1 MNEDEK
7 KFIAEIERQDHVHA
21 VNNEISLY
29 QNTGDARFF
38 WQAFL
43 MIHEKGDPMPQDFL
57 DKLAQWGRG
66 AIQAQTPKEVA
77 VALELSGDG
86 KKHLGPKQSATYE
99 KRWRLA
105 SEVKTVKN
113 LYRISLIEA
122 IRAVARNNSLP
133 IHKVKSVYHEVFKA
147 SGKES
152 KKRTAEKSLVSV
164 LATWR

>member
-1 MNEDEK
+1 MSDDEK
-7 KFIAEIERQDHVHA
+7 KFIAELERQDHVHA

-43 MIHEKGDPMPQDFL
+43 MIHEKGDPIPQDFL

-77 VALELSGDG
+77 VALELSGNG
-86 KKHLGPKQSATYE
+86 KNHLGPKQSATYE

-122 IRAVARNNSLP
+122 IRTVARNNSLP
-133 IHKVKSVYHEVFKA
+133 IHKVKSVYHEVFTA
-147 SGKES
+147 PLNES
-152 KKRTAEKSLVSV
+152 EKNTDGKSLASV
-164 LATWR
+164 MAGWH